1 MDKDNFKLTPEQI
14 GLLLDDE
21 ADDTL
26 RRMVAQNPALQT
38 QLETAR
44 EFDDSLRSMLRPDS
58 NYPSSTDIGEY
69 VLGWMNDDDKLAFER
84 LLAASP
90 RLRLDVDEL
99 REYLD
104 ADVDFAVET
113 DHRKILW
120 AQHILV
126 PEEQQVKVAGDDAES
141 ASFTFQAGD
150 HTLLL
155 ELQINYENEHRLIGQ
170 FITSQS
176 DDWQGAHVKVHFR
189 DGSVIEFDLDDLNTF
204 DEAWSHPRQF
214 VLHII
219 NPTGEV
225 FHTGLISI

>member
-14 GLLLDDE
+14 GHLLDDE

-26 RRMVAQNPALQT
+26 RQRVADNPDLQVE
-38 QLETAR
+38 LDVLR
-44 EFDDSLRSMLRPDS
+44 EFDDNLHSMLRADS
-58 NYPSSTDIGEY
+58 DYPSSTEIGEY
-69 VLGWMNDDDKLAFER
+69 VLGWMVDEDIIAFER

-90 RLRLDVDEL
+90 RLRHDVNEL

-104 ADVDFAVET
+104 ADVDSVDEI

-126 PEEQQVKVAGDDAES
+126 PKEQQIKVAGDEDES

-155 ELQINYENEHRLIGQ
+155 ELQVNYENEHRLIGQ
-170 FITSQS
+170 FITPQPEE
-176 DDWQGAHVKVHFR
+176 WQGAHVKVHFR
-189 DGSVIEFDLDDLNTF
+189 DGAVIEFDLDDLNTF
-204 DEAWSHPRQF
+204 DELWSHPRQF
-214 VLHII
+214 VLYII
-219 NPTGEV
+219 NSTGDV